1 MKDFDGVNSGQDGL
15 GEVRTSNTDDNDQ
28 PHQQQAQLSAQAV
41 KTLQRRLEPKDNIFA
56 QPKARKESQPS
67 SSNDDDD
74 EKLCSTNTER
84 KNRTAC
90 IEKECSGDRTSLCAK
105 RCRYVHCVSSP
116 AEREGNGC
124 NTVEE
129 LTCKVDC
136 FVKEKC
142 DGKKNQDKVE
152 DCRRDCRQ
160 ECCNDSESNDE
171 ESKNE
176 DENDD
181 DKPDKE
187 EQKKNGDMD
196 GEGKEE
202 NGMAGSRGGAESE
215 VGSDE
220 PAASAGTATSEIGP
234 KPNAAASQG
243 NDGIVQGAGAIAVVV
258 DDEGTGDAIADD
270 GGGEDDQP
278 HEDEG
283 DHHEDND
290 QHDDD
295 PPPSAPAP
303 DPAIAIGGDDANGDN
318 DIEQRDG
325 EYTPVDF
332 VFNLP
337 VADEGITAEDI
348 LTGANGNTVL
358 EDVEGGLAL
367 LLPDLVED
375 TFGGSGGDERM
386 RRCRML
392 RNYRKM
398 LVEYDDTEPP
408 KITNVFSAVC
418 ATMTDHHNDGHEDH
432 TSDHHA
438 DDENGHQ
445 NCFDFEARTVLYVE
459 DKYLPSVRERFTAA
473 TMEAVVDGKLESA
486 ISQYNPSYGD
496 GTISEMRGTVPMDQ
510 QQESVWTTGV
520 IAGVASAAGVVLLL
534 ALYFIWRRCH
544 GRKKSG
550 NADGV
555 ASNSTGSS
563 DGNGSDD
570 ENAKPDPVHD
580 EDNAD
585 DDEKPPSPRPKPAAK
600 ARDKNIC
607 AAPMEIDPNFVP
619 PVHPKSSEDGMLI
632 RQALGCN
639 FVFDNLSP
647 DELKTMVRAFE
658 KHSVPSG
665 SDIITQGDMGDYFYV
680 IHSGTVDF
688 IVNDSNVGHAGTGKS
703 FGELALLYNA
713 PRAATCRAAEDC
725 EVWRVDQKTFRII
738 MASTAVSGKKGVR
751 DILLKISFLKEI
763 TPMDL
768 SRVIDALS
776 EVKFKPGEDIFLR
789 GDEGDAF
796 YVVKEGKVKIHDI
809 LVGNTR
815 YDDVFLCSGDYF
827 GERALLTAETR
838 AASVTAMEDTTCL
851 SLSREEFTKLLGDV
865 TKLILKAADKRKLRA
880 LPIFEKARVR
890 EFELDAMAGQLV
902 DMSFDKGGEL
912 SSIGMEVDPCIVFV
926 REGKLEV
933 KAEDG
938 SASILSEGGYFGDET
953 ISSENYG
960 YMVHSMHDITALEDT
975 TVGVLT
981 LDDIANILGSIER
994 LDGKCNLLNSSLK
1007 LDDIE
1012 KHRILGVGTF
1022 GQVWLASV
1030 KSARADKEVYALKVQ
1045 VKRELLNHQQVDGV
1059 MREKEVMTN
1068 IDHPFIIKLV
1078 STFQDKRNLYMLLQL
1093 VQGGELFSI
1102 LHSGSRDGISE
1113 NGTMFYSA
1121 GILEG
1126 LSHMHRRNI
1135 LYRDLKPENVL
1146 IDSSGYPVIV
1156 DLGFAKIVEDK
1167 TFTLCG
1173 TTIYIAP
1180 ELILSRGH
1188 DKAADY
1194 WSLGVLIYE
1203 MIIGKTPFVEDGL
1216 NQMALFKKIC
1226 KGTFSYPR
1234 PKMGVTVGQPSSDL
1248 KDLIDKLLVVRAAHR
1263 LGSLAGA
1270 DKDIRAH
1277 PWYSRL
1283 DWNNLVKKGYTAPWI
1298 PKLKDAMDSS
1308 CFDNWDHMSKE
1319 DQPQGNEPS
1328 ADEQRR
1334 FEGF

>member
-1 MKDFDGVNSGQDGL
+1 M
-15 GEVRTSNTDDNDQ
+15 
-28 PHQQQAQLSAQAV
+28 
-41 KTLQRRLEPKDNIFA
+41 
-56 QPKARKESQPS
+56 
-67 SSNDDDD
+67 
-74 EKLCSTNTER
+74 
-84 KNRTAC
+84 
-90 IEKECSGDRTSLCAK
+90 
-105 RCRYVHCVSSP
+105 
-116 AEREGNGC
+116 
-124 NTVEE
+124 
-129 LTCKVDC
+129 
-136 FVKEKC
+136 
-142 DGKKNQDKVE
+142 
-152 DCRRDCRQ
+152 
-160 ECCNDSESNDE
+160 
-171 ESKNE
+171 
-176 DENDD
+176 
-181 DKPDKE
+181 
-187 EQKKNGDMD
+187 
-196 GEGKEE
+196 
-202 NGMAGSRGGAESE
+202 
-215 VGSDE
+215 
-220 PAASAGTATSEIGP
+220 
-234 KPNAAASQG
+234 
-243 NDGIVQGAGAIAVVV
+243 
-258 DDEGTGDAIADD
+258 
-270 GGGEDDQP
+270 
-278 HEDEG
+278 G
-283 DHHEDND
+283 DH
-290 QHDDD
+290 
-295 PPPSAPAP
+295 
-303 DPAIAIGGDDANGDN
+303 
-318 DIEQRDG
+318 RDG
-325 EYTPVDF
+325 
-332 VFNLP
+332 
-337 VADEGITAEDI
+337 
-348 LTGANGNTVL
+348 
-358 EDVEGGLAL
+358 
-367 LLPDLVED
+367 
-375 TFGGSGGDERM
+375 
-386 RRCRML
+386 
-392 RNYRKM
+392 
-398 LVEYDDTEPP
+398 
-408 KITNVFSAVC
+408 
-418 ATMTDHHNDGHEDH
+418 GHEDH
-432 TSDHHA
+432 PSDHHA
-438 DDENGHQ
+438 DDEHDNQ

-459 DKYLPSVRERFTAA
+459 DEYLPSVRERFTAA

-486 ISQYNPSYGD
+486 ISEYNPSYVD
-496 GTISEMRGTVPMDQ
+496 DTDSEMRGSMPMEQ
-510 QQESVWTTGV
+510 QEESVWTTGV

-534 ALYFIWRRCH
+534 ALFFICRRCR

-550 NADGV
+550 TLDVV

-570 ENAKPDPVHD
+570 DNATSGAAEN
-580 EDNAD
+580 EDNV
-585 DDEKPPSPRPKPAAK
+585 DDEENKGRPPSPRPKPAAK

-619 PVHPKSSEDGMLI
+619 PVHPKTSEDGMLI
-632 RQALGCN
+632 RQALGGN

-647 DELKTMVRAFE
+647 DELNTMVRAFE
-658 KHSVPSG
+658 KHAVASG
-665 SDIITQGDMGDYFYV
+665 CDIITQGDMGDYFYV

-688 IVNDSNVGHAGTGKS
+688 IVNDNNVGHAGSGKS

-725 EVWRVDQKTFRII
+725 EVWRVDQKTFRMI

-776 EVKFKPGEDIFLR
+776 EVKFKLGEDIFLR

-815 YDDVFLCSGDYF
+815 YDDVFLGSGDYF

-890 EFELDAMAGQLV
+890 EFELDAMACQLV

-926 REGKLEV
+926 REGQLEV

-938 SASILSEGGYFGDET
+938 TTSILSEGGYFGDET

-981 LDDIANILGSIER
+981 LDGIANILGSIER
-994 LDGKCNLLNSSLK
+994 LDGKCNLLDSSLK

-1078 STFQDKRNLYMLLQL
+1078 TTFQDKRNLYMLLQL

-1113 NGTMFYSA
+1113 NGTMFYSG

-1146 IDSSGYPVIV
+1146 IDSTGYPVIV

-1234 PKMGVTVGQPSSDL
+1234 PKMGVTVGQPSSEL
-1248 KDLIDKLLVVRAAHR
+1248 KDLIDKLLVVRASHR

-1308 CFDNWDHMSKE
+1308 CFDNWDHMTKE
-1319 DQPQGNEPS
+1319 DQPQGNEPT
-1328 ADEQRR
+1328 ANEQKR